1 MHESGVGF
9 QPSTSQLTTVH
20 RTRPAMGTLFE
31 VLLRGDDEEHL
42 AAVAEAI
49 LDEALRIERLL
60 SRFDPRSEISRINRL
75 AASEAVQVDR
85 ETAALLA
92 RCIDSFEQTAGAF
105 DVSVGSGRAVERT
118 PGQIPG
124 IRFDR
129 ARRLVQFTA
138 AGVQLDLG
146 GIGKG
151 YALDSAAQ
159 LLDEHHV
166 EHALLHG
173 GTSSVLARGLDADKQ
188 PWSVSL
194 RHPVSGQGEQVQ
206 RLHDEALSCSAVSLQ
221 ADVIDTMS
229 GRPLTQPAGVAVI
242 ARTATDAEVLSTALL
257 CVGRGSRERAL
268 LGSRATA
275 IWL

>member
-1 MHESGVGF
+1 MRDSGVGF
-9 QPSTSQLTTVH
+9 QPATNQLTVH

-49 LDEALRIERLL
+49 LDEIQRIERLL
-60 SRFDPRSEISRINRL
+60 SRFDARSEISRINRL
-75 AASEAVQVDR
+75 AASQAVQVDR
-85 ETAALLA
+85 EMAALLA
-92 RCIDSFEQTAGAF
+92 QCIDAFQQTDGAF
-105 DVSVGSGRAVERT
+105 DVSVGSGRAAERT

-124 IRFDR
+124 IRFDA
-129 ARRLVQFTA
+129 ARRLVQFTVA
-138 AGVQLDLG
+138 SVQLDLG

-151 YALDSAAQ
+151 YALDSAAR

-173 GTSSVLARGLDADKQ
+173 GTSSVLARGLDADEQ

-194 RHPVSGQGEQVQ
+194 RHPVSGQGERIQ
-206 RLHDEALSCSAVSLQ
+206 RLQDEALSCSAVSSQ
-221 ADVIDTMS
+221 VDVIDPS
-229 GRPLTQPAGVAVI
+229 VGLPLTERAGVAVL
-242 ARTATDAEVLSTALL
+242 ARTATEAEVLSTALL
-257 CVGRGSRERAL
+257 CLGKDASERAL